1 MKTSTT
7 MPNKNVSLAMFNR
20 NVGLALVAV
29 IFIVLAVLPQISE
42 AYVVVLFSDIMKFVV
57 LTVAWVMFAGPTRYI
72 SLASA
77 AFYGVGLYTA
87 AILNADLP
95 FPVVVILAGVF
106 CFIVALGV
114 GALTLRLKGVYFTIF
129 TFGLVQL
136 LFYAVAEVERIA
148 TGKRGRFVSTEG
160 TETVYYAMLILAV
173 LTLAVAVL
181 IRRSRHGLALKSI
194 GQYED
199 AAAHSGVDVTKTK
212 VIIFAISSIFMGMAG
227 AIVATRRAYIDPGIA
242 FDLNVSFLPVL
253 MAILGGLKHLIGP
266 VIGAVI
272 FAYLGEF
279 LLTRL
284 PELYM
289 LVFGAV
295 MVLAILFLPQ
305 GILGLL
311 QQLWRKYRGGVRA
324 PARG

>member
-1 MKTSTT
+1 MKKTSLLS
-7 MPNKNVSLAMFNR
+7 NKSFSLALL
-20 NVGLALVAV
+20 GI
-29 IFIVLAVLPQISE
+29 IFVVLAILPQLTE
-42 AYVVVLFSDIMKFVV
+42 AYIIVLFSDILKFIV
-57 LTVAWVMFAGPTRYI
+57 LTVAWVMFAGPTGYI

-87 AILNADLP
+87 AILNAQMA

-106 CFIVALGV
+106 CFIVAVLV
-114 GALTLRLKGVYFTIF
+114 GMLTLRLRGVYFTIF

-160 TETVYYAMLILAV
+160 TETVYYAMFI
-173 LTLAVAVL
+173 VAVL
-181 IRRSRHGLALKSI
+181 VLVTAVLLRRSRYGLALQSI
-194 GQYED
+194 GEYEQ
-199 AAAHSGVDVTKTK
+199 AAEHSGVNVVRTK
-212 VIIFAISSIFMGMAG
+212 VVVFAVSSVFMGMAG

-242 FDLNVSFLPVL
+242 FDLNVTFMPVL
-253 MAILGGLKHLIGP
+253 MAILGGMTNLIGP
-266 VIGAVI
+266 VIGAVV

-284 PELYM
+284 PDLYM

-295 MVLAILFLPQ
+295 MVLVILFFPQ
-305 GILGLL
+305 GLWGLL
-311 QQLWRKYRGGVRA
+311 AQIWAKLRGGRRA
-324 PARG
+324 PA

>member
-1 MKTSTT
+1 MKTKALTSSKTA
-7 MPNKNVSLAMFNR
+7 SLALL
-20 NVGLALVAV
+20 GV
-29 IFIVLAVLPQISE
+29 IFIVLAVLPQLTQ
-42 AYVVVLFSDIMKFVV
+42 AYVIVLFSDIMKFVV
-57 LTVAWVMFAGPTRYI
+57 LTVAWVIFAGPTKYI
-72 SLASA
+72 SLAAA

-87 AILNADLP
+87 AILNASLP
-95 FPVVVILAGVF
+95 FPLVVILAGVF

-114 GALTLRLKGVYFTIF
+114 GALTLRLRGVYFTIF

-160 TETVYYAMLILAV
+160 TETVYYAMLILVAF
-173 LTLAVAVL
+173 TLLVAVL
-181 IRRSRHGLALKSI
+181 IRRSRHGLALSSI
-194 GQYED
+194 GQYEE
-199 AAAHSGVDVTKTK
+199 AASHSGVNVVRTK
-212 VIIFAISSIFMGMAG
+212 VLVFAISSVFMGMAG

-242 FDLNVSFLPVL
+242 FDMNVSFMPVL
-253 MAILGGLKHLIGP
+253 MAILGGTKHLIGP
-266 VIGAVI
+266 VVGAII

-284 PELYM
+284 PDLYM

-295 MVLAILFLPQ
+295 MVIAILFLPR
-305 GILGLL
+305 GVVGLA
-311 QQLWRKYRGGVRA
+311 QQLWRKYRGGARA